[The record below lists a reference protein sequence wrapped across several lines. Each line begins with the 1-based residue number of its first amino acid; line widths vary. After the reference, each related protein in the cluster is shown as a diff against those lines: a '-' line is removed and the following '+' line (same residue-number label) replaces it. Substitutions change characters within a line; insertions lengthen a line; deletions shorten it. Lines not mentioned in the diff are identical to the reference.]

1 MTTIKPH
8 TTSQNIGIVLI
19 STALLIAAYCPVV
32 EITTGQYAAISRAVD
47 ISTIPMFKIQPAQ
60 EYSTRVQLEA
70 VAEIKL
76 NATNRPPIKIIKRA
90 AAPQ

>member
-1 MTTIKPH
+1 M
-8 TTSQNIGIVLI
+8 

-32 EITTGQYAAISRAVD
+32 ETTTGQYAAIRRAVD
-47 ISTIPMFKIQPAQ
+47 TRTIPMFNPHLAQ
-60 EYSTRVQLEA
+60 EYSTKVQLEA

-76 NATNRPPIKIIKRA
+76 KATNRPPMKMTKRA